1 MRGSTMSKRY
11 EYEMVV
17 YSNVKYRVFVV
28 ARDEDEA
35 IEDIDLNDAEVISE
49 DIWDLEIVDKE
60 YIGTL

>member
-1 MRGSTMSKRY
+1 MSKRY

-35 IEDIDLNDAEVISE
+35 VEDIDLNDAEVISE

-60 YIGTL
+60 YIGSL

>member
-1 MRGSTMSKRY
+1 MSKRY
-11 EYEMVV
+11 EYEMIV

-35 IEDIDLNDAEVISE
+35 VEDIDLNDAEVISE

>member
-1 MRGSTMSKRY
+1 MSKRY

-35 IEDIDLNDAEVISE
+35 VEDIDLNDAEVISE
-49 DIWDLEIVDKE
+49 DIWDLEIVDKA

>member
-1 MRGSTMSKRY
+1 MSKRY
-11 EYEMVV
+11 EYEMIV

-35 IEDIDLNDAEVISE
+35 IENIDLNDAEVISE

-60 YIGTL
+60 LVGQW

>member
-1 MRGSTMSKRY
+1 MSKRY

-35 IEDIDLNDAEVISE
+35 IENIDLNDAEVISE

-60 YIGTL
+60 LVGQW

>member
-1 MRGSTMSKRY
+1 MSKRY

-35 IEDIDLNDAEVISE
+35 VEDIDLNDAEVISE

-60 YIGTL
+60 YIGAL

>member
-1 MRGSTMSKRY
+1 MSKRY

-35 IEDIDLNDAEVISE
+35 VEDIDLNDAEVISE